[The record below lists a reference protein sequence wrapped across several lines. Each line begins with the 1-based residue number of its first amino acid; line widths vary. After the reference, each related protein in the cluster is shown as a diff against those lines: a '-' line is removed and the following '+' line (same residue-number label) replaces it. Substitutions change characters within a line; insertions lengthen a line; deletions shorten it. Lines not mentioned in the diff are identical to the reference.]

1 MAFDYTTIRDSRGV
15 IIGRIRTDNNGNKAV
30 FDARDHMI
38 GRYNKASDITIDMT
52 GNIVARGDNCGLL
65 ISLNK

>member
-15 IIGRIRTDNNGNKAV
+15 IIGRIRTDDNGNKAV
-30 FDARDHMI
+30 FDARDYMI
-38 GRYNKASDITIDMT
+38 GRYNKASDITLDMT

-65 ISLNK
+65 LSLNK